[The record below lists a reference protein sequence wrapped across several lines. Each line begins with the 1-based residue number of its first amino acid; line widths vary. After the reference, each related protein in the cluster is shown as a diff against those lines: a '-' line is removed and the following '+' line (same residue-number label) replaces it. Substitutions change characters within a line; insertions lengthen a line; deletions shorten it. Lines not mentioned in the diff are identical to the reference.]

1 MPNLR
6 RPAATS
12 RAAAAVTDGAY
23 PSLTIGRHLGVEPG
37 RVCAALAE
45 LSWLGLPVAPPDDRP
60 DLRRVETDLAFNLL
74 AQQRAVTFR
83 KAALVDIGLLS
94 SGSGGCAAE
103 VAWRA
108 ASLAPLFPV
117 FAGRLVARAERLE
130 LTGVYAPPGGQMG
143 LAIDRVLL
151 HHVAERTA
159 EWFLDRLLTELS
171 RPVRG

>member
-1 MPNLR
+1 MPDTR
-6 RPAATS
+6 RPAATQG
-12 RAAAAVTDGAY
+12 AAAAVRDSAY
-23 PSLTIGRHLGVEPG
+23 PTLTIVRRLPVDPG
-37 RVCAALAE
+37 RICSALADPA
-45 LSWLGLPVAPPDDRP
+45 WLGPTVAPPDDRP
-60 DLRRVETDLAFNLL
+60 DLRRVETDLAFPLL
-74 AQQRAVTFR
+74 GQERAISFR
-83 KAALVDIGLLS
+83 KAALVDVGLLS

-108 ASLAPLFPV
+108 ASWAPLFPV
-117 FAGRLVARAERLE
+117 FAGRLVAQSERLE

-159 EWFLDRLLTELS
+159 EWFLDRLLGELS